1 VGVPHRA
8 AIRRSPPL
16 LSCRRCPT
24 GERLIA
30 VTTVEEFVA
39 RAASNTVVVRTPE
52 ASRLRDLML
61 GPGITIVPMS
71 R

>member
-1 VGVPHRA
+1 
-8 AIRRSPPL
+8 L